1 NGACTFWGE
10 SGTIFSPGLMVLK
23 SIVVETFLGDM
34 SRTTFG
40 DPRRRTCTEF
50 VVSPVISMRGGMLR
64 YSRATSML
72 SSDDASVATIIQS
85 IVASTSEISFRCQ
98 L

>member
-1 NGACTFWGE
+1 
-10 SGTIFSPGLMVLK
+10 M
-23 SIVVETFLGDM
+23 VVETFFGDM
-34 SRTTFG
+34 SLTTFG

-50 VVSPVISMRGGMLR
+50 VVSPVISMRAGILR
-64 YSRATSML
+64 YSSGTSMA

-85 IVASTSEISFRCQ
+85 IVASTSEMSFRCQ